1 MSAPGRTESVYL
13 VFVCTGNIC
22 RSPMAEIIVRD
33 AIEEAGLADDVL
45 LASCGIGAWHVG
57 QPADS
62 RARAELIASGHDP
75 HHVAAQLG
83 ADHVDATMY
92 IAMDNGHVS
101 QLVARG
107 IPPER
112 IRLMRSYDP
121 DSPEGAEIED
131 PYYGDADGF
140 VRTREQIE
148 AAAPGIIRA
157 VRNVLADASTR

>member
-13 VFVCTGNIC
+13 VFVCSGNIC
-22 RSPMAEIIVRD
+22 RSPMAEIIVREAVED
-33 AIEEAGLADDVL
+33 ADLAGDVL

-62 RARAELIASGHDP
+62 RARDELVDHGYDAK
-75 HHVAAQLG
+75 HVAAQLG

-101 QLVARG
+101 QLIARG
-107 IPPER
+107 IPAEK

-121 DSPEGAEIED
+121 ESPDGAEVAD
-131 PYYGDADGF
+131 PYDGDVSGF
-140 VRTREQIE
+140 ARTRRDIE
-148 AAAPGIIRA
+148 AATPGLIRS
-157 VRNVLADASTR
+157 VREALADMSTR